1 MKIIDKSF
9 TKRKK
14 ERKKKNQGDG
24 SYSKGWEM
32 NDFVERLS

>member
-24 SYSKGWEM
+24 SYSKRVRDE
-32 NDFVERLS
+32 